1 MILNSAEN
9 VVLLS
14 ELRVLLNKV
23 IRKKLAEGLLFSVGT
38 DTSIIAYEALKYKP
52 DLKAIKT
59 FILKST
65 FNRRE
70 VFQA

>member
-1 MILNSAEN
+1 MVINHTEN

-23 IRKKLAEGLLFSVGT
+23 IQQNIAEGLLFSAGT

-52 DLKAIKT
+52 DLKAITLLFK
-59 FILKST
+59 
-65 FNRRE
+65 
-70 VFQA
+70 Q